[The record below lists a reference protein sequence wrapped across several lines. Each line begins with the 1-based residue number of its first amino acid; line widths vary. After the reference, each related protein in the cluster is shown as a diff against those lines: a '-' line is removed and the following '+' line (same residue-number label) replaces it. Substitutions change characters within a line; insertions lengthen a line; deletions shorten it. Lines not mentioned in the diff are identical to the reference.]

1 MYNRHVL
8 NNGIKIV
15 SEYIPYVNSISIGI
29 WVRSGSRYE
38 NADNNGVSHFIEHML
53 FKGTKNRSAKRIAEE
68 IEELGGQINAFTGKE
83 TTCYYVKLLDEHYNV
98 GIDVLSDMILNPKF
112 SEQEIEK
119 EKSVIQE
126 EINMYED
133 SPEDLVSDIISNAT
147 WDGDTLSYP
156 ILGTNQTIKDMN
168 REKVLEYFNTVY
180 IPENVVISIAGNFS
194 QDTIIKTLE
203 DTFAS
208 WNSIKN
214 ERLILSSPVINQRT
228 IVKSKDIEQIHIA
241 LTLKGIELGNDK
253 LYTLLAINNYFGA
266 GTSSVLFQKIREESG
281 YVYTIYSF
289 PSSYKNCGIFN
300 IYFALN
306 EQYLENAME
315 LINIEIK
322 NIVKNKMTDNEIKKA
337 KEQLKGNYI
346 LGLESISSRMFG
358 MGKSELMLEK
368 VYEPKEILNKID
380 AITKEDIF
388 NMIDNIF
395 SNGIYCAAGVGRQ
408 LDERKLNKYIK
419 ELS

>member
-1 MYNRHVL
+1 MYKRYAL

-29 WVRSGSRYE
+29 WVKSGSRYE
-38 NADNNGVSHFIEHML
+38 DADNNGISHFIEHML

-83 TTCYYVKLLDEHYNV
+83 ATCFYVKLLDEHYKI
-98 GIDVLSDMILNPKF
+98 GIDVLSDMILHPKF
-112 SEQEIEK
+112 SIEDIEK

-133 SPEDLVSDIISNAT
+133 SPEDLVSDILSTAT
-147 WDGDTLSYP
+147 WNEDSLSFP
-156 ILGTNQTIKDMN
+156 ILGTTNTIKNMSQ
-168 REKVLEYFNTVY
+168 EKILNYFNTTYV
-180 IPENVVISIAGNFS
+180 PNNVVISVAGNFNEKE
-194 QDTIIKTLE
+194 IIKSLE
-203 DTFAS
+203 EIFSS
-208 WNSIKN
+208 WNGKSKSK
-214 ERLILSSPVINQRT
+214 LILSSPYINQKIITRN
-228 IVKSKDIEQIHIA
+228 KDIEQIHIA

-266 GTSSVLFQKIREESG
+266 GTSSLLFQKLREESG

-306 EQYLENAME
+306 EQYLENAIH
-315 LINIEIK
+315 LIQTEIHNII
-322 NIVKNKMTDNEIKKA
+322 KNKMTDNEIKKA

-358 MGKSELMLEK
+358 MGKSELLLENIF
-368 VYEPKEILNKID
+368 EPKEILNKID
-380 AITKEDIF
+380 SITRTDVFE
-388 NMIDNIF
+388 MIDNIF
-395 SNGIYCAAGVGRQ
+395 NNGIYSAASVGRNITE
-408 LDERKLNKYIK
+408 DKLNKIIRK
-419 ELS
+419 